1 MAATQSKHWKY
12 DDLFEL
18 PDDGRTRYEIIDG
31 HLYELPVP
39 WTAHALTIS
48 ELLFLFMPAV
58 SALGGTLLTGPL
70 DVFFPGADPVEPDI
84 IVLSPDRLNLVSD
97 RGIECAPDLLVEVL
111 CHVGP
116 EHDRVT
122 KRALYA
128 LGGVPEFWLVSPEA
142 ATIEVL
148 VLAGGAYR
156 THLRAAGTEL
166 VTSPCLPDLSF
177 PASAAFPSLPGV
189 TGLRFR

>member
-1 MAATQSKHWKY
+1 MVATQPKFWTY
-12 DDLFEL
+12 DDLFAL

-31 HLYELPVP
+31 RLYELPTP
-39 WTAHALTIS
+39 WTAHASTIMA
-48 ELLFLFMPAV
+48 LLNRFIPAV

-84 IVLSPDRLNLVSD
+84 IVLFPDRLSLVSD

-122 KRALYA
+122 KRSLYA
-128 LGGVPEFWLVSPEA
+128 RAGVPEFWLVSPEA

-148 VLAGGAYR
+148 VLNDGVYR
-156 THLRAAGTEL
+156 THVRAAGDEL
-166 VTSPCLPDLSF
+166 VTSSFLTDLSF
-177 PASAAFPSLPGV
+177 PASAAFPSLSGV